1 MPSILEPIAA
11 GIVVSLI
18 NKYILP
24 KLDLFRPC
32 AAPPMRSR
40 LKKTA
45 CRLPAAPQPRVPSI
59 TSTSER
65 VWCVHLSK
73 KIMAG

>member
-24 KLDLFRPC
+24 KLDFFQAVC
-32 AAPPMRSR
+32 VS
-40 LKKTA
+40 
-45 CRLPAAPQPRVPSI
+45 PR
-59 TSTSER
+59 
-65 VWCVHLSK
+65 
-73 KIMAG
+73 

>member
-24 KLDLFRPC
+24 KLDIFRPC
-32 AAPPMRSR
+32 ASPPDEKQTEEDCVSSVSSAS
-40 LKKTA
+40 TA
-45 CRLPAAPQPRVPSI
+45 GSI
-59 TSTSER
+59 
-65 VWCVHLSK
+65 HH
-73 KIMAG
+73 IHF

>member
-24 KLDLFRPC
+24 KLDFC
-32 AAPPMRSR
+32 QAAHVPP
-40 LKKTA
+40 
-45 CRLPAAPQPRVPSI
+45 
-59 TSTSER
+59 
-65 VWCVHLSK
+65 
-73 KIMAG
+73 G